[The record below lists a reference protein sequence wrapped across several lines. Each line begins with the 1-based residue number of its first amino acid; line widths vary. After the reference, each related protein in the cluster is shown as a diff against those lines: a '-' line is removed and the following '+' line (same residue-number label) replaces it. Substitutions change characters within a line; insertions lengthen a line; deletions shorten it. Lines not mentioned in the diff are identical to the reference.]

1 MTKHIKAESFYE
13 LPSGKR
19 VHPYRLILKDGTIMW
34 KHALSVNNSHVCLP
48 ECEAHENHILK
59 TAQRLEELNSW
70 VSHGLEPWQALNI
83 ISWYVPN
90 VPDLSE
96 GICVYFKHS
105 IHDLD
110 FTYKHLLPHVQDHE
124 TLEVRKTALFFRRC

>member
-1 MTKHIKAESFYE
+1 MPKHIDPSFLMA
-13 LPSGKR
+13 LPSGALI
-19 VHPYRLILKDGTIMW
+19 HPCRLIVKDGIFSW
-34 KHALSVNNSHVCLP
+34 KDACSVPPQCLAH
-48 ECEAHENHILK
+48 EAHIQK

-90 VPDLSE
+90 VLDLSE

-105 IHDLD
+105 THDLD
-110 FTYKHLLPHVQDHE
+110 FTYKHLLPHIQDHE
-124 TLEVRKTALFFRRC
+124 TLEVRKSAIFFRRC

>member
-70 VSHGLEPWQALNI
+70 VSHGLEPWQALNF

-96 GICVYFKHS
+96 GRAV
-105 IHDLD
+105 
-110 FTYKHLLPHVQDHE
+110 PE
-124 TLEVRKTALFFRRC
+124 TT